1 MTDSAERY
9 IHFSC
14 CLEWLNE
21 CWSLLQTLKGEPSNP
36 LRGPA
41 FRFALVLYG
50 KPYRESRGTSI
61 RKHRLDNSFVPV
73 ELQSLHS
80 EVLNQRDQL
89 HAHSDLTVM
98 DALLTVHRF
107 EEKQYALMIRN
118 HIDQTALLSRLDEII
133 SLVEAT
139 LDRMYAEAKKLEAG
153 LRAAEA

>member
-1 MTDSAERY
+1 
-9 IHFSC
+9 
-14 CLEWLNE
+14 
-21 CWSLLQTLKGEPSNP
+21 
-36 LRGPA
+36 
-41 FRFALVLYG
+41 
-50 KPYRESRGTSI
+50 
-61 RKHRLDNSFVPV
+61 
-73 ELQSLHS
+73 
-80 EVLNQRDQL
+80 
-89 HAHSDLTVM
+89 M